1 MKGKRTIKFLSLD
14 EYKTIENNTINEVDE
29 DIGFSVCD
37 FYDNLG
43 KYKEDIILVY
53 SPVLDST
60 QTFLQKYCQDLQNVV
75 CTTDIQTQGRGIIQD
90 CD

>member
-14 EYKTIENNTINEVDE
+14 EYKTIENNTITEVDE

-43 KYKEDIILVY
+43 KYKEDII
-53 SPVLDST
+53 LDST